1 MIDLDDVREDYEAAL
16 KARAEE
22 ERTVRAPLPL
32 SNPYGVAASLL
43 VQGLRA
49 CPGVAFATRR

>member
-22 ERTVRAPLPL
+22 ERAAPARLPL
-32 SNPYGVAASLL
+32 FNPYGTAASLL
-43 VQGLRA
+43 VQALRT
-49 CPGVAFATRR
+49 CPGAAFSTRR